1 VPLPLAMFPHGA
13 TSQPSGDMGP
23 SLSIIF
29 QPLERLNGVHPR
41 CCPVNHLLRETG
53 TFGQQIEERLDAPTL
68 YKAESHPR
76 HLVTRS
82 LPKQI
87 NRDGEGGGASR
98 GVSNIVDNHSQ
109 QPSAD
114 HGLGALFVSRRQPRQ
129 LQ

>member
-1 VPLPLAMFPHGA
+1 MR
-13 TSQPSGDMGP
+13 P
-23 SLSIIF
+23 SLSIVF

-41 CCPVNHLLRETG
+41 CCPVHHLLRETG
-53 TFGQQIEERLDAPTL
+53 TFGQKIEERLDAPTL

-87 NRDGEGGGASR
+87 NRDCEGGGASR

-114 HGLGALFVSRRQPRQ
+114 HGLGALFVSRR
-129 LQ
+129 